1 MKPLM
6 VDSSYWIGLA
16 RQKRDPMS
24 FLTAASHGR
33 DLAICGVV
41 RCEVARGI
49 RQKSA
54 LNRLQKFWDVMV
66 YVPTDN
72 ALWNEV
78 ETLLWRLDRSGVQI
92 PLSDAVIACC
102 AQRIGAAVLTFDQHF
117 REIPG
122 LPVISDPNV
131 I

>member
-1 MKPLM
+1 MKPVL

-16 RQKRDPMS
+16 RQRMDPMA

-33 DLAICGVV
+33 ELAICGVV

-49 RQKSA
+49 RQEGA
-54 LNRLQKFWDVMV
+54 LIRLQDFWDVMV

-72 ALWNEV
+72 AIWG
-78 ETLLWRLDRSGVQI
+78 ETEKLLWQMDRAGSPI
-92 PLSDAVIACC
+92 PLPDAVIACC
-102 AQRIGAAVLTFDQHF
+102 AQRIGAAVLTFDRHF

-122 LPVISDPNV
+122 LQVISDPGL

>member
-16 RQKRDPMS
+16 RRKMDPMA

-33 DLAICGVV
+33 ELAICGVV

-49 RQKSA
+49 RQEHA
-54 LNRLQKFWDVMV
+54 LSRLQKFWDVMV

-72 ALWNEV
+72 ALWNEA

-92 PLSDAVIACC
+92 PLPDAVIACC
-102 AQRIGAAVLTFDQHF
+102 ARRIGAAVLTFDHHF

-122 LPVISDPNV
+122 LQVISDPNV

>member
-16 RQKRDPMS
+16 RRKMDPMS

-33 DLAICGVV
+33 ELAICGVV

-49 RQKSA
+49 LQEHA
-54 LNRLQKFWDVMV
+54 LSRLQKFWDVMV

-72 ALWNEV
+72 ALWNEA

-92 PLSDAVIACC
+92 PLPDVVIACC
-102 AQRIGAAVLTFDQHF
+102 ARRIGAAVLTFDHHF
-117 REIPG
+117 RDIPG
-122 LPVISDPNV
+122 LQVISDPNV

>member
-6 VDSSYWIGLA
+6 VDSSYWIALA
-16 RQKRDPMS
+16 RQKLDPMS
-24 FLTAASHGR
+24 FLTNASYSR

-49 RQKSA
+49 RQEHA
-54 LNRLQKFWDVMV
+54 LQRLQRFWDVMV

-72 ALWNEV
+72 AIWSDV
-78 ETLLWRLDRSGVQI
+78 ENLLWRMDRSGLQI
-92 PLSDAVIACC
+92 PLPDAVIACC
-102 AQRIGAAVLTFDQHF
+102 AQRIGAAVLTFDRHF

-122 LPVISDPNV
+122 LSVISDPEL

>member
-16 RQKRDPMS
+16 RRKMDPMS

-33 DLAICGVV
+33 ELAICGVV

-49 RQKSA
+49 RAEQA

-72 ALWNEV
+72 AIWNEV
-78 ETLLWRLDRSGVQI
+78 ENLLWGLDRSGVQI
-92 PLSDAVIACC
+92 PLPDAVIACC
-102 AQRIGAAVLTFDQHF
+102 AQRIGAAVLTFDRHF

-122 LPVISDPNV
+122 LPVISDPNL

>member
-16 RQKRDPMS
+16 RQRRDPMS
-24 FLTAASHGR
+24 FLTLASHGR
-33 DLAICGVV
+33 ELAICGVI

-49 RQKSA
+49 RQENA
-54 LNRLQKFWDVMV
+54 RRRLQKFWDVMV

-72 ALWNEV
+72 AIWSEV
-78 ETLLWRLDRSGVQI
+78 ENLLWQLDRSGLQI
-92 PLSDAVIACC
+92 PLPDAVIACC
-102 AQRIGAAVLTFDQHF
+102 AQRIGAAVLTFDRHF

-122 LPVISDPNV
+122 LAVVSDLNA

>member
-49 RQKSA
+49 RQKPA